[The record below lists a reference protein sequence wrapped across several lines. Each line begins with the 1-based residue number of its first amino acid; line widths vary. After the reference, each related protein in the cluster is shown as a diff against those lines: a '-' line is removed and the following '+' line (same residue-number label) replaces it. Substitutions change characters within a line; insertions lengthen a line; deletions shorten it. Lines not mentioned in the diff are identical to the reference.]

1 MIALNLKSTHLLTQ
15 FVNWSSTLPR
25 LGVVECVYRVDRDVE
40 VPNCFRRCVPTFE
53 VKTSRSTFREE
64 EGSRISI
71 NIRDQRAG
79 ASSVVSRLSRSKIQS
94 QESWVVAALQTRYIA
109 LSPVYAFQKGGKT
122 GGCFGR
128 TWSGTWHFV
137 FLLIRMMGVENVET
151 NKEQKCKEF
160 FVGAGV
166 GSWEE
171 EVDWV
176 RLVVLAAGCWL
187 AMTISPYERGGK

>member
-1 MIALNLKSTHLLTQ
+1 
-15 FVNWSSTLPR
+15 
-25 LGVVECVYRVDRDVE
+25 
-40 VPNCFRRCVPTFE
+40 
-53 VKTSRSTFREE
+53 
-64 EGSRISI
+64 
-71 NIRDQRAG
+71 
-79 ASSVVSRLSRSKIQS
+79 
-94 QESWVVAALQTRYIA
+94 
-109 LSPVYAFQKGGKT
+109 
-122 GGCFGR
+122 
-128 TWSGTWHFV
+128 
-137 FLLIRMMGVENVET
+137 MMGVENVET